1 MVVGHCSTLATAA
14 QAGQHSTT
22 IYHSPFTI
30 YLHLTCPRPIWHKSL
45 STTPRASR
53 LPAADTR
60 RGERRKLYGMAKTTQ
75 QYLKRLGLHLQR
87 AKQRLKQ
94 SGFSNFGEEQILE
107 RLTAEFLPA
116 GGDRTAVDI
125 GAGDGV
131 RGSNTYALFR
141 AGWRGLGIE
150 ADARR
155 ASRLAR
161 AYKGLPGVEAVRALV
176 APENVVSLLKEHNV
190 PRDFGVL
197 SLDIDSYD
205 YFVLDAILGAFR
217 PRVVVTEINEKIPP
231 PARFVVRYD
240 PHFRLQHHFFGYS
253 IASLEELCERHS
265 YALLA
270 LEYNNAFI
278 APRELAGGARTLD
291 AATAYRRGY
300 LERPDRRER
309 FPANQDMEALH
320 SLTPADAVR
329 FLEHFFARHR
339 GKYELSVAEAA
350 EQVGAV
356 KL

>member
-1 MVVGHCSTLATAA
+1 
-14 QAGQHSTT
+14 
-22 IYHSPFTI
+22 
-30 YLHLTCPRPIWHKSL
+30 
-45 STTPRASR
+45 
-53 LPAADTR
+53 
-60 RGERRKLYGMAKTTQ
+60 MAKTTQ

-107 RLTAEFLPA
+107 RLTAEFLPDGA
-116 GGDRTAVDI
+116 DRTAVDI

-161 AYKGLPGVEAVRALV
+161 AYKSLPDVEAVHALV
-176 APENVVSLLKEHNV
+176 TPENVVRLLKEHDV
-190 PRDFGVL
+190 AREFGVL

-205 YFVLDAILGAFR
+205 YFVLDAVLGAFR
-217 PRVVVTEINEKIPP
+217 PRLVVTEINEKIPP
-231 PARFVVRYD
+231 PVRFVVRYD

-253 IASLEELCERHS
+253 ISSLEELCQRHD
-265 YALLA
+265 YALLE

-278 APRELAGGARTLD
+278 APRELRGAHALD
-291 AATAYRRGY
+291 APTAYRRGY

-309 FPANQDMEALH
+309 FPRNQDMEALH
-320 SLTPADAVR
+320 SLKPAEAVR
-329 FLEHFFARHR
+329 FLERFFARHK
-339 GKYELSVAEAA
+339 GKYDLSLAEAA
-350 EQVGAV
+350 EPVGAA
-356 KL
+356 KM